1 MGNMDYIEY
10 KNNGISYECTWKYDG
25 KKIEI
30 NPEKGKK
37 ILKYLNEYNFEYQTG
52 IIDGKKIVRFYGV
65 SNEIIKLLNEN
76 KKNTKSRVT
85 RINKYQKLVVP
96 IAGITAT
103 ALIFGSAVYYM
114 VKGIVDG
121 LKFRDEEPIPT
132 IAMEIKEKEVNIA
145 ALTENVVEE
154 PKIADKIVI
163 ADSYFD
169 FEFEDRSQSEKA
181 NKTKEL
187 YYNIID
193 KYSKMYGLPTNL
205 MVAVATQECGVHQ
218 TTRSTGGGFGLFQ
231 IQVGD
236 TGWNWIGNNVTAYN
250 FETGKDETLT
260 IGKTASGELKMNML
274 ADLEYNVK
282 VGCMIMS
289 SELKR
294 SDYDIICALQSYNS
308 GNQPRKLKR
317 NYGEDWVNH
326 RESVPGDDMYLE
338 HVLSYVS
345 PENNVLQYF
354 DSNNNRYAIA
364 INNVYNR
371 SKALS

>member
-10 KNNGISYECTWKYDG
+10 KNNGINYECTWKYDG

-163 ADSYFD
+163 ADSHFD

-218 TTRSTGGGFGLFQ
+218 TTRSAGGGFELFQ

-236 TGWNWIGNNVTAYN
+236 TGWNCIGNNVTA
-250 FETGKDETLT
+250 
-260 IGKTASGELKMNML
+260 
-274 ADLEYNVK
+274 
-282 VGCMIMS
+282 
-289 SELKR
+289 
-294 SDYDIICALQSYNS
+294 
-308 GNQPRKLKR
+308 
-317 NYGEDWVNH
+317 
-326 RESVPGDDMYLE
+326 
-338 HVLSYVS
+338 
-345 PENNVLQYF
+345 
-354 DSNNNRYAIA
+354 
-364 INNVYNR
+364 
-371 SKALS
+371 